1 MRVAVASISP
11 LAAQAG
17 ARVAE
22 EGGNAV
28 DAAVAA
34 ALVSA
39 TTAPGMCS
47 LGGAGFALVCPPGA
61 SPEAID
67 GGFEMPGRGLAS
79 DRLGGGR
86 IDVHLEYAGG
96 VDTTVGVGSV
106 ATPGAPALLSRAA
119 ERHGRLPWVALVQ
132 PALEHARSGFP
143 LPAAAQEYLTYA
155 HESIFG
161 WNSDSRAAL
170 HDADGSLLP
179 PGSTIRV
186 PHLADTL
193 ERLAWKGGED
203 LYKGDLAREISTY
216 ILELGGILGPAD
228 LAAYRAVVRPPIRSV
243 HAGWEVWT
251 NPTPAVGG
259 VVLTAMLRL
268 LDGHAGERWD
278 ETWADRMARVQAAV
292 LGRREDR
299 LDASDQLEEEAAALL
314 ADVED
319 GSLRVVDSPSTVHTS
334 TIDSEGLACAITLSD
349 GYGSGAMAPGTGLW
363 LNNALGEPEL
373 NPHGYHGW
381 PPGHRLISNM
391 APTVARRANGS
402 TVVIGSPGADRITTA
417 LAQVITN
424 VLDFDMGLQ
433 AAVDHPRLHVEL
445 TRHGPRVALEP
456 GLPAGELP
464 FPTRVFETPSMFFGG
479 VAAVGWAANGGFE
492 LGADTRRDCG
502 VAIGRRDP
510 TGGLHQPGAS
520 G

>member
-11 LAAQAG
+11 LAAEAG
-17 ARVAE
+17 ARIADA
-22 EGGNAV
+22 GGNAV

-47 LGGAGFALVCPPGA
+47 LGGAGFALVCPPDGP
-61 SPEAID
+61 PEAVD
-67 GGFEMPGRGLAS
+67 GGFEMPGRGLAP
-79 DRLGGGR
+79 DRLRGGR

-106 ATPGAPALLSRAA
+106 ATPGAPALLSRVAA
-119 ERHGRLPWVALVQ
+119 RHGVLPWAELVQ
-132 PALEHARSGFP
+132 PAIEHARRGFP

-161 WNSDSRAAL
+161 WNPDSRAAL
-170 HDADGSLLP
+170 HDSDGALLP
-179 PGSTIRV
+179 PGSTIQV
-186 PHLADTL
+186 PHLADSL
-193 ERLAWKGGED
+193 ERLASKGAED
-203 LYKGDLAREISTY
+203 FYRGDLGREVSSY
-216 ILELGGILGPAD
+216 ILGLGGILGRED
-228 LAAYRAVVRPPIRSV
+228 LEAYRAVVRPPIQSV
-243 HAGWEVWT
+243 HAGWTVWT
-251 NPTPAVGG
+251 NPAPAVGG
-259 VVLTAMLRL
+259 VVLAAMLRL
-268 LDGHAGERWD
+268 LEGHAR
-278 ETWADRMARVQAAV
+278 ETWDDRWVERMARVQAAV
-292 LGRREDR
+292 LARREAR
-299 LDASDQLEEEAAALL
+299 LDASDDLEREAAALL

-319 GSLRVVDSPSTVHTS
+319 GDLRVVDSPSTVHTS
-334 TIDSEGLACAITLSD
+334 TVDRAGLACAITLSD

-417 LAQVITN
+417 LTQVITN

-433 AAVDHPRLHVEL
+433 AAVDHARLHVEL
-445 TRHGPRVALEP
+445 TREGPRVALEP
-456 GLPAGELP
+456 GLPVGDLP
-464 FPTRVFETPSMFFGG
+464 FATRSFDRPSMFFGG
-479 VAAVGWAANGGFE
+479 VAAAGWAADGDFE
-492 LGADTRRDCG
+492 LGADARRACG
-502 VAIGRRDP
+502 AAIGGRD
-510 TGGLHQPGAS
+510 
-520 G
+520 